1 MRWVVVG
8 CGGEEHAKHG
18 LAGNTFSQ
26 LGVQIAIQYI
36 PAGSVPRAYQ
46 SEILDVLMA
55 LLL

>member
-1 MRWVVVG
+1 VRWVVVG